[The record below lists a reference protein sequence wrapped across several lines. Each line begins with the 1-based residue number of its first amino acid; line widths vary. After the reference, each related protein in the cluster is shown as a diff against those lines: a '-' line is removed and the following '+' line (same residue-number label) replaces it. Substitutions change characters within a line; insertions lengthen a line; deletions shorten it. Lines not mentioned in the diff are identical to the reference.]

1 MSIKVYVNPC
11 DNMVLS
17 ANDYEE
23 MIARNVDKIVANKEE
38 FDNWLDAHYS
48 ASEVIGASDDDKD
61 MLFEQFRQEM
71 EQDVRRDIG
80 LDWSC
85 HLVNN
90 C

>member
-1 MSIKVYVNPC
+1 MNVKVYVN
-11 DNMVLS
+11 VLENKVVS

-23 MIARNVDKIVANKEE
+23 MIARNVDKIVANEEE

-48 ASEVIGASDDDKD
+48 ASEVIDASDDDKD
-61 MLFEQFRQEM
+61 ILYEQFCQEM

-85 HLVNN
+85 HLVGN